1 MRKFALSVV
10 TACLLASSQVAFAQ
24 SDSSKR
30 SDELFTKMRQ
40 VDMLSQILPAVFT
53 TDQLKK
59 ILPVLEKC
67 RKVVRDTEA
76 KEVTV
81 MTALEAM
88 VDRSIKAGIDKK
100 QMPKGDVKAKIST
113 TVRLL
118 TSIRESVTQD
128 NVSKLYEVL
137 KAELN
142 AGQLRAIANAFSP
155 KSIDPKL
162 DSKNWTQE
170 KKVKFWIRVVLLDP
184 ASYPLLVKLSR

>member
-1 MRKFALSVV
+1 MKKLSLFVV
-10 TACLLASSQVAFAQ
+10 AACLLVGPQVVAAQ
-24 SDSSKR
+24 TETSRR
-30 SDELFTKMRQ
+30 SEELFTKMRQ
-40 VDMLSQILPAVFT
+40 VDMLSQILPAVLT

-88 VDRSIKAGIDKK
+88 LDRSIKAGVDKK
-100 QMPKGDVKAKIST
+100 QMPKGDVKAKITT

-118 TSIRESVTQD
+118 ASIRESVTAD

-137 KAELN
+137 KVELN
-142 AGQLRAIANAFSP
+142 AGQLRSVANAFP
-155 KSIDPKL
+155 AKSIDPKL